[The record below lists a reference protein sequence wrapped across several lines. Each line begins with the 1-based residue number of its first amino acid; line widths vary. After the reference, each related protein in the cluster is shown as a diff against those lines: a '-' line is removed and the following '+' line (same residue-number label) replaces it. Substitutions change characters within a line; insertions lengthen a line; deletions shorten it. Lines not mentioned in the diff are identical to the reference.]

1 MTITIKSFL
10 STEQNHP
17 MKAEVIINWS
27 VNVLQA
33 KIILHL
39 PSWFVISSCEGS
51 AKFASKPRIQCNGKT
66 NWTATEGAYNNSL
79 EFTESFATVLSF
91 EWIMLTVFSIW
102 NMTPSRLVDWFLS
115 GTWKRIDLCL
125 PYFDEWEKFGNYGL
139 VLFWV
144 CLVVLVKK
152 LINLINKLVMSA
164 WKIEVKP
171 SKSPTVY
178 QTNYTL
184 T

>member
-1 MTITIKSFL
+1 
-10 STEQNHP
+10 
-17 MKAEVIINWS
+17 MKAEVVHLARANFRIQITNWS

-39 PSWFVISSCEGS
+39 PFWFVISSCEGS
-51 AKFASKPRIQCNGKT
+51 AMFVSKPRIQCNGKT

-79 EFTESFATVLSF
+79 EFTSSFATRTFYRMNNAHGICHLKYDALQQSAVH
-91 EWIMLTVFSIW
+91 
-102 NMTPSRLVDWFLS
+102 DWFLS

-125 PYFDEWEKFGNYGL
+125 PYFDEWERFGNYGL

-152 LINLINKLVMSA
+152 LVNLINKLVMSV

-171 SKSPTVY
+171 SRS
-178 QTNYTL
+178 L